1 MEVVG
6 GWLDVVG
13 RRLDVVGCMRWLVG
27 GGWSA
32 MIRLGGGW
40 LENGWLVEVVS

>member
-1 MEVVG
+1 
-6 GWLDVVG
+6 
-13 RRLDVVGCMRWLVG
+13 MRWLVG
-27 GGWSA
+27 GGWLAMIRLGGGWLA